1 MEGVSGVVGC
11 EPVSWLK
18 GVGCGLS
25 SSALSVRGRAVARAG
40 LGSGLCQACIARML
54 DQSPSMINR
63 EIKRNAGT
71 DGCHRGGA
79 YGRTLAH
86 PSQGA
91 HRGCRPCIPDPCLA
105 LPRGMRIPP
114 DQRAPLGQGPERVAG
129 VGRHMLASQQ
139 PMGAQSATRRL
150 CTWIHTPSRRR
161 RLVGAQDRV
170 VLMAVRAQEGS
181 RRRVMS
187 PRSWACG

>member
-1 MEGVSGVVGC
+1 MSGVVGC

-114 DQRAPLGQGPERVAG
+114 DQRAPQGQGPERVAG
-129 VGRHMLASQQ
+129 VGRHIEKRIVSTGRLDAYVAQIKAHETDPYTVVGEVMAEMLS
-139 PMGAQSATRRL
+139 
-150 CTWIHTPSRRR
+150 
-161 RLVGAQDRV
+161 
-170 VLMAVRAQEGS
+170 
-181 RRRVMS
+181 
-187 PRSWACG
+187 